1 MIFEMEHIVELIKY
15 LPQFVAD
22 YKEMKAIT
30 DVEDPEFN
38 LFWEMLRKSINNQF
52 ITTCDEQGIDKFE
65 KMLKLYPYEGDTL
78 EMRIARVLVEW
89 NAQLPYT
96 LRSLKQMLDVLCGLN
111 NYRIKLRNNEYVLEI
126 DTFFYDPKML
136 TQLNKLLMKV
146 LPANLVYESTNYII
160 ETAEQK
166 IYVGATLQSSMHY
179 VLSSDFNG
187 EYELSNVKN
196 VTGML
201 IDNKDYQIGGTH
213 GSI

>member
-15 LPQFVAD
+15 LPQWVAE
-22 YKEMKAIT
+22 YKEMQSIT
-30 DVEDPEFN
+30 SVEDPEFN

-52 ITTCDEQGIDKFE
+52 ITTCDEQGVDKFE

>member
-38 LFWEMLRKSINNQF
+38 LFWEMLRKSINKQF

>member
-160 ETAEQK
+160 ENAEQK

-201 IDNKDYQIGGTH
+201 IDNKDYQIGG
-213 GSI
+213 

>member
-15 LPQFVAD
+15 LPQWVAE
-22 YKEMKAIT
+22 YKEMQSIT
-30 DVEDPEFN
+30 SVEDPEFN

-52 ITTCDEQGIDKFE
+52 ITTCDEQGIGKFE

-160 ETAEQK
+160 ENAEQK

-201 IDNKDYQIGGTH
+201 IDNKDYQIGG
-213 GSI
+213 